1 MERRD
6 FLKTMGASALSIAA
20 GNALLVSCG
29 GNSSAVGSKANEKLP
44 SFGLITGSDGQW
56 HPDSVVE
63 GLKKIAEWGYTE
75 MEGGGGRGGLSPD
88 EMTDLLKSLGL
99 VRVIGSANI
108 QSLIGDE
115 SALKTNL
122 ERALNIG
129 QKYVAC
135 YWPWP
140 GEPGKSIDEWKVVAD
155 NLNRGGRICHS
166 EGIQLVYHNHD
177 FEFYPIDGQIP
188 FDVLLPLLDPIVGI
202 ELDLYWIVKGGQSP
216 VEYLKK
222 YPGRYPVL
230 HVKDMPDGVK
240 CGIAP
245 TVFDNLTE
253 KDFATI
259 GSGIIDFPEIFRTN
273 SISGA
278 KHFMVEA
285 DKPPGG
291 TAEFLE
297 LSGKYL
303 RTLRF

>member
-1 MERRD
+1 MERRN
-6 FLKTMGASALSIAA
+6 FLKTMGVGALSMAVSREMIA
-20 GNALLVSCG
+20 C
-29 GNSSAVGSKANEKLP
+29 NSRQTEQLP
-44 SFGLITGSDGQW
+44 SFGLITGSGGQW
-56 HPDSVVE
+56 HEDGAIE
-63 GLKKIAEWGYTE
+63 GLKQIAAWGYTE
-75 MEGGGGRGGLSPD
+75 LEGGGGRGGMSPD

-122 ERALNIG
+122 ENALNIG

-140 GEPGKSIDEWKVVAD
+140 GQPGTTIDDWKVVAD

-166 EGIQLVYHNHD
+166 EGIQLIYHNHD
-177 FEFYPIDGQIP
+177 FEFYPVEGQIP
-188 FDVLLPLLDPIVGI
+188 FDVLLPLLDPVVGI
-202 ELDLYWIVKGGQSP
+202 ELDLYWITKGGKSAP
-216 VEYLKK
+216 EYLKK

-230 HVKDMPDGVK
+230 HVKDMPADVK

-245 TVFDNLTE
+245 TNFDDLTE
-253 KDFATI
+253 NDFSSI
-259 GSGIIDFPEIFRTN
+259 GHGVIDFPEIFRTN

-303 RTLRF
+303 REVKF

>member
-1 MERRD
+1 MLFR
-6 FLKTMGASALSIAA
+6 SLSIAA
-20 GNALLVSCG
+20 GNALLASCG
-29 GNSSAVGSKANEKLP
+29 GNSGSTASSKEPTEQLP
-44 SFGLITGSDGQW
+44 AFGTITGSGGQW
-56 HPDSVVE
+56 HPDGAIE
-63 GLKKIAEWGYTE
+63 GLKKLAEWGYKE
-75 MEGGGGRGGLSPD
+75 LEGGGGRGMTPE
-88 EMTDLLKSLGL
+88 EMTEALNSLGL

-140 GEPGKSIDEWKVVAD
+140 GEAGKTIDDWKVVAE
-155 NLNRGGRICHS
+155 NLSRGGRICQS
-166 EGIQLVYHNHD
+166 EGIQLIYHNHD

-188 FDVLLPLLDPIVGI
+188 FDVLLPALDPCVGI
-202 ELDLYWIVKGGQSP
+202 ELDLYWIVKGGKSP

-230 HVKDMPDGVK
+230 HVKDMPAEVQCGVS
-240 CGIAP
+240 P
-245 TVFDNLTE
+245 TVFADLTE
-253 KDFATI
+253 KDFAPI
-259 GSGIIDFPEIFRTN
+259 GHGVIDFPEIFKTN

-278 KHFMVEA
+278 KHFIVEA
-285 DKPPGG
+285 DKPPGSIP
-291 TAEFLE
+291 EFLE

-303 RTLRF
+303 RELKF